1 MKQEINRHGV
11 LEKITPL
18 IENTAMR
25 FGYIP
30 IEIEFVKENH
40 KWFLRIYLYSYEKD
54 ITLDDCENV
63 TRS

>member
-1 MKQEINRHGV
+1 MKQEINRHEV

-30 IEIEFVKENH
+30 ICKRKSQMVFA
-40 KWFLRIYLYSYEKD
+40 YLPVFKRKRGYS
-54 ITLDDCENV
+54 
-63 TRS
+63 

>member
-1 MKQEINRHGV
+1 MKQDVNRFEV

-25 FGYIP
+25 FNLIP

-40 KWFLRIYLYSYEKD
+40 KWFLRIYLSFPLYIPPLNAHVYYH
-54 ITLDDCENV
+54 
-63 TRS
+63 